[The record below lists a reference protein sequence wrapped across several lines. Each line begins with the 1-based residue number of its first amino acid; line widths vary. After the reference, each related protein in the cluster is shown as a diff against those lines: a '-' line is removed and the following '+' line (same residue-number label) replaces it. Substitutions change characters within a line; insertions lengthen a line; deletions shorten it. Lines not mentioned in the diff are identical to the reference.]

1 MAKRN
6 KTRVA
11 TARRRQEAAKAEPP
25 PARVDLHEE
34 YRYVIADL
42 KRFGLL
48 AVAMF
53 ALLIGLALVL

>member
-11 TARRRQEAAKAEPP
+11 TARRRQEAAKAKP

-53 ALLIGLALVL
+53 ALLIGLALLL

>member
-1 MAKRN
+1 M
-6 KTRVA
+6 RVA
-11 TARRRQEAAKAEPP
+11 TARRRQESTKAVPP

-53 ALLIGLALVL
+53 ALLIGLALLL